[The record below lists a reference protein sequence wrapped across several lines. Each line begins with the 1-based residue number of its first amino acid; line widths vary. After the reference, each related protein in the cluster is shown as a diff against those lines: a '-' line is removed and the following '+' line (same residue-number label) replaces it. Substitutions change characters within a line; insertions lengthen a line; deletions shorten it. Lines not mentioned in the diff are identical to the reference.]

1 MQEAIVF
8 SLNVSYGIIS
18 LALLVLGLAIIFGLL
33 GVLNMAHGELV
44 AIGAYTAWA
53 VQSAGLPL
61 LLALPVAAIA
71 AGAIGWLMEIS
82 IIRHLYRR
90 PFDTLLA
97 TWGISILLREAIKIC
112 FGLEYKSVIEPV
124 GGSIT
129 ILGADYPTYRIWLM
143 VAVVLGFVGL
153 FLWYRRS
160 HAGTRVRAMVANP
173 MLASA
178 VGIET
183 AKLARR
189 AFVLGAASAGL
200 AGCLMAPL
208 IRIDPYMGVD
218 YLLSSFFVLVVGGL
232 GSLQGVFIGSG
243 VIGGAETTASTI
255 LGGTGGYVT
264 VLVISILFLWL
275 KPGGL
280 YARR

>member
-1 MQEAIVF
+1 MESSTLLV
-8 SLNVSYGIIS
+8 LNASYGILS
-18 LALLVLGLAIIFGLL
+18 LALVVLGLAVIFGLL

-61 LLALPVAAIA
+61 LLALVVAAVA
-71 AGAIGWLMEIS
+71 AGSIGWLMEVT

-97 TWGISILLREAIKIC
+97 TWGISILLREGIKLI
-112 FGLEYKSVIEPV
+112 FGLEYKSVSEPLDGSVALLGIE
-124 GGSIT
+124 
-129 ILGADYPTYRIWLM
+129 YPAYRLLLM
-143 VAVVLGFVGL
+143 AAVICTFVLL

-160 HAGTRVRAMVANP
+160 HAGTRVRAMIANP

-189 AFVLGAASAGL
+189 AFTLGAASAGM

-208 IRIDPYMGVD
+208 IRIEPYMGVD

-232 GSLQGVFIGSG
+232 GSFQGVVIGSG
-243 VIGGAETTASTI
+243 VIGGAEIAASTVI
-255 LGGTGGYVT
+255 GGTGGYMT